1 MRPKI
6 HFCFFET
13 LHGNKP
19 SGKKPRCVSTR
30 KNAYGSHV
38 GLPRNDHEFM
48 KKRSKALTEP
58 LLKTRTLLET
68 IFHDF
73 WSILGSKTEWVFLF
87 FLTFSA
93 QGPPRPSKTPPDLS
107 QDPPRAPQGH
117 QKGPQDGPRRLPKHP
132 GTPTKGSKVSKI
144 PPRRTQLPVEPGGI
158 FLSRS
163 GGGRQPP
170 PTLLGQL
177 CSCWS
182 QRFMEPTFQKHHYV
196 QNLHVHACVHAYAK
210 I

>member
-1 MRPKI
+1 MKRLPI
-6 HFCFFET
+6 SMTFEAQNLFCFFET
-13 LHGNKP
+13 LNGNKP
-19 SGKKPRCVSTR
+19 CGKKPRCVSTG

-58 LLKTRTLLET
+58 LLKTRTFLET

-73 WSILGSKTEWVFLF
+73 WSIFGPQNRTIFF
-87 FLTFSA
+87 IFLTFSA
-93 QGPPRPSKTPPDLS
+93 QGPPRPPKTPPDLS

-132 GTPTKGSKVSKI
+132 RTPTKGSKVSKI

-163 GGGRQPP
+163 GGGGSPP
-170 PTLLGQL
+170 Q
-177 CSCWS
+177 
-182 QRFMEPTFQKHHYV
+182 H
-196 QNLHVHACVHAYAK
+196 
-210 I
+210 